1 MEGKQYRYNVNDLE
15 LSSESIT
22 AVIGYS
28 KEDVPENIVELIE
41 QTLDYASGLDSVKG
55 EYRIVENIDL
65 IKESGIV
72 VIGGSSFLTRK
83 IIISQ
88 LRGSSSA
95 ALFLATAGPDIGEK
109 SRRQMSDGDLLEGYI
124 SDVVGSE
131 IVEAVADKMQEDLR
145 LQAFAS
151 GFGIT
156 NRFSPGYCGWD
167 VAEQHKL
174 FSLMPDNY
182 CGIELTESALMN
194 PVKSVSGLIGIGKEA
209 RFQPYTCNRCDSAN
223 CIYRGKK

>member
-1 MEGKQYRYNVNDLE
+1 MESKQFRYNVKDLE
-15 LSSESIT
+15 LSTESIT
-22 AVIGYS
+22 QVIGYS
-28 KEDVPENIVELIE
+28 REDIPENIVELIE
-41 QTLDYASGLDSVKG
+41 QTLHYAKALDSVKG
-55 EYRIVENIDL
+55 EYRIINNIDL
-65 IKESGIV
+65 IKESGTV
-72 VIGGSSFLTRK
+72 VIGRSSFLTRK

-88 LRGSSSA
+88 LRGSDSI
-95 ALFLATAGPDIGEK
+95 ALFLATAGPDIGQK

-145 LQAFAS
+145 LQALAS
-151 GFGIT
+151 GLGIT

-174 FSLMPDNY
+174 FKLMPDNY

-209 RFQPYTCNRCDSAN
+209 KFRPYTCNKCDSTN
-223 CIYRGKK
+223 CIYRGRK